1 MDNPLKHLVYSD
13 THKKK
18 NRQTVDKQPSS
29 GSCCDPYR
37 IQNIEFYEI

>member
-1 MDNPLKHLVYSD
+1 MDNPLKHLVFSD

-18 NRQTVDKQPSS
+18 NRQTTGNQSSS
-29 GSCCDPYR
+29 GSCSNPYR